1 MQNEVRQYTT
11 LGTTVLIISWGLLV
25 MNIYYFGFPFFHN
38 IGLEHKIWTDFMLQM
53 RHAGLFSS
61 QYKLKLWAEAIAVLS
76 HLIKTHTPTDM
87 KWAAIAGIGIAGLLM
102 YFLPI
107 KDPLAYI
114 LCTPAGFLMFN
125 GGIALAIRKFS
136 EDTLDEPDE
145 DETFAQ
151 ETKKK
156 NNKYSINIPYTF
168 RYKKKNRKGW
178 INVVNPFRA
187 VAVYGT
193 PGAGKSF
200 SVYGHF
206 LRQMVKKQYAMFVYD
221 FKYPDLTL
229 IVYNLWLKNKDKF
242 KKETEFLVINFND
255 ARFSNR
261 CNPIHPR
268 YIKEPADTTEIA
280 DLVMLNVNKAALEKQ
295 DFFTESA
302 KMYLDVI
309 LYFLFIYKEG
319 RYCTF
324 PHAIELMS
332 QPYKHVFKILE
343 QYPQLRSKLTAF
355 VDAMKDN
362 AQEQLQGQIASAR
375 IPLGKFTSP
384 SLYWVLSGDEID
396 LNINDPQKPKFLCV
410 GNDPNRQTIYGTT
423 LALIVSRM
431 FRQVNQKKRHHCAV
445 LLDELP
451 TIFLKGLDN
460 LIATARANKVAIVIG
475 AQDKSQLRRDY
486 GDKES
491 EVIFNTIGSYFS
503 GQVKGKTAEDF
514 SKEFGK
520 IKRKQKSVSV
530 GDSSSTSTSY
540 HEEDMLPLNKITNL
554 SQGQFFGAVA
564 DSNDNKIKQKMF
576 FGDIYVDVE
585 AVLKEESEFQEI
597 PQIAFF
603 EEDDAKAEIEE
614 KADDKIF
621 EYVQTE
627 ILKDA
632 PVDEYGEPDWDKIEI
647 DTNER
652 IEKMDD
658 EEKNA
663 ILEILITANR
673 KKRRDKIIEEN
684 FNKIQMEAQ
693 QLVET
698 EYAPLAEKEKREKKL
713 ESAQSRNARIASY
726 IKDLNESANKS

>member
-1 MQNEVRQYTT
+1 MNSEARQYTT
-11 LGTTVLIISWGLLV
+11 LGTVILIVPVVILAV
-25 MNIYYFGFPFFHN
+25 TIYYFAFPIF
-38 IGLEHKIWTDFMLQM
+38 HKIGWEHPVLTAIMLHL
-53 RHAGLFSS
+53 REAGAFRSLLTI
-61 QYKLKLWAEAIAVLS
+61 KLTAEVIAFLS
-76 HLIKTHTPTDM
+76 HLFKTHTPTSLP
-87 KWAAIAGIGIAGLLM
+87 WWLIILTTVTGGIM
-102 YFLPI
+102 YFLPLKSPVSLI
-107 KDPLAYI
+107 AIMPL
-114 LCTPAGFLMFN
+114 GFLLLN
-125 GGIALAIRKFS
+125 GGVALTVRKLTS
-136 EDTLDEPDE
+136 ENLEHPDE

-151 ETKKK
+151 ETRKKT
-156 NNKYSINIPYTF
+156 NKYSVNIPF
-168 RYKKKNRKGW
+168 IFHYKKKDRKGW

-200 SVYGHF
+200 SIYGHF
-206 LRQMVKKQYAMFVYD
+206 LRQMVKKGYAMFVYD
-221 FKYPDLTL
+221 FKFPDLTL
-229 IVYNLWLKNKDKF
+229 IVYNLWLQNKDSF
-242 KKETEFLVINFND
+242 KQETEFLVINFND
-255 ARFSNR
+255 PRFSNR

-280 DLVMLNVNKAALEKQ
+280 ELVMLNVNKAAVEKQ

-309 LYFLFIYKEG
+309 IYFLYIYEG
-319 RYCTF
+319 GKYCTF
-324 PHAIELMS
+324 PHAIEMMS
-332 QPYKHVFKILE
+332 QPYKHVFAILE

-396 LNINDPQKPKFLCV
+396 LNINDPKKPKFLCV

-431 FRQVNQKKRHHCAV
+431 FRQINQKGRHHSAV

-460 LIATARANKVAIVIG
+460 LIATARSNKVAIVIG

-491 EVIFNTIGSYFS
+491 EVVFNTIGSYFC

-520 IKRKQKSVSV
+520 IKRLQKSISS

-540 HEEDMLPLNKITNL
+540 HEEDLLPINKISNL

-564 DSNDNKIKQKMF
+564 DSNKEKIKQKMF
-576 FGDIYVDVE
+576 FGDIVVDVE
-585 AVLKEESEFQEI
+585 AVTKEEAEFKPL

-603 EEDDAKAEIEE
+603 EEEEAKEEVINDA
-614 KADDKIF
+614 DTKIF
-621 EYVQTE
+621 EYIQGKILQDAILNSSEE
-627 ILKDA
+627 ID
-632 PVDEYGEPDWDKIEI
+632 YDKVEI
-647 DTNER
+647 DTTRSIEAMGEEER
-652 IEKMDD
+652 QQ
-658 EEKNA
+658 
-663 ILEILITANR
+663 LITTLIEENQ
-673 KKRRDKIIEEN
+673 KKRRHRIIEDN
-684 FNKIQMEAQ
+684 FNKIQEETQA
-693 QLVET
+693 LVER
-698 EYAPLAEKEKREKKL
+698 EYAP
-713 ESAQSRNARIASY
+713 IAS
-726 IKDLNESANKS
+726 KQKQEKARQSADQRLERLNGYLDELKKTGGK